1 MIWKILYS
9 HCRNGRLPVPSV
21 LGSASPFHR
30 HVGRDREKILKTET
44 ERRPTRDR
52 RDRCGESQAARRGLL
67 VPFTHSGWP
76 VAAGP
81 D

>member
-1 MIWKILYS
+1 M
-9 HCRNGRLPVPSV
+9 